1 LQRTRKWVRLARHI
15 QRRAMPKHKDWE
27 QDRPTLWCDMTKHRR
42 LFRALQKACKERD
55 VRPAALIRAA
65 LAAYLGEKP

>member
-1 LQRTRKWVRLARHI
+1 
-15 QRRAMPKHKDWE
+15 MPKHKDWE
-27 QDRPTLWCDMTKHRR
+27 QERPTLWCDMTKHRK
-42 LFRALQKACKERD
+42 LFRAVQKACKERD